1 MNRRHLLKL
10 GASSVLAAFMSP
22 LAFGQSNSSNAAA
35 TSAAQSTVSKMDGV
49 VSYNAGWVIPLEDKA
64 PLLEVEARKNK
75 EKQESDKAKSA
86 NPSAKA
92 GDSADKSKSLSG
104 KFQELLGKIKGYF

>member
-10 GASSVLAAFMSP
+10 GASSVLAAFISP
-22 LAFGQSNSSNAAA
+22 LAFGQSNASSASA
-35 TSAAQSTVSKMDGV
+35 TSAAQSTASKMDGV

-75 EKQESDKAKSA
+75 EKQESDKQKSA
-86 NPSAKA
+86 TPSAKA

-104 KFQELLGKIKGYF
+104 KFQDLLGKIKGYF

>member
-10 GASSVLAAFMSP
+10 GASSVLAVFMSP
-22 LAFGQSNSSNAAA
+22 LAFGQSKNSTIGAANV
-35 TSAAQSTVSKMDGV
+35 AQSSANAIDGV
-49 VSYNAGWVIPLEDKA
+49 VSYNAGWVVPLEDKA
-64 PLLEVEARKNK
+64 PLLEVEARKTK
-75 EKQESDKAKSA
+75 EKEEADKQKST

-104 KFQELLGKIKGYF
+104 KFQDLLGKIKGYF

>member
-1 MNRRHLLKL
+1 MNRRHFLRL
-10 GASSVLAAFMSP
+10 GTSSVLAALMSP
-22 LAFGQSNSSNAAA
+22 LAFGQSNGSTAS
-35 TSAAQSTVSKMDGV
+35 TAQSTASKMDGV

-75 EKQESDKAKSA
+75 EKQESDKQKSA

-92 GDSADKSKSLSG
+92 GDSSDKSKSLSG
-104 KFQELLGKIKGYF
+104 KVQDLLGKIKGYF

>member
-10 GASSVLAAFMSP
+10 GASSVLAALMSP
-22 LAFGQSNSSNAAA
+22 LAFGQANSSTA
-35 TSAAQSTVSKMDGV
+35 SAAQSTASKMDGV

-75 EKQESDKAKSA
+75 EKQDSDKQKSA

-92 GDSADKSKSLSG
+92 GDAADKSKSLSG
-104 KFQELLGKIKGYF
+104 KFQDLLGKIKGYF

>member
-10 GASSVLAAFMSP
+10 SASSVLAVFMSP
-22 LAFGQSNSSNAAA
+22 LAFGQSNSSNVGTSGA
-35 TSAAQSTVSKMDGV
+35 TQSAVGKIDGV
-49 VSYNAGWVIPLEDKA
+49 ISYNAGWVIPLEDKA

-75 EKQESDKAKSA
+75 EKQESEKAKAA

-104 KFQELLGKIKGYF
+104 KFQDLLGKIKGYF

>member
-1 MNRRHLLKL
+1 MNRRHFLRL
-10 GASSVLAAFMSP
+10 GASSVLAALTSP
-22 LAFGQSNSSNAAA
+22 LAFGQSNSSTTSAA
-35 TSAAQSTVSKMDGV
+35 SAAQSTASKMDGV

-75 EKQESDKAKSA
+75 EKQESDKQKSA

-92 GDSADKSKSLSG
+92 GDSSDKSKSLSG
-104 KFQELLGKIKGYF
+104 KVQDLLGKIKGYF

>member
-10 GASSVLAAFMSP
+10 GASSVLAALMSP
-22 LAFGQSNSSNAAA
+22 LAFGQSNSSSV
-35 TSAAQSTVSKMDGV
+35 SAAQSTTSKMDGV
-49 VSYNAGWVIPLEDKA
+49 VSYNAGWVVPLEDKA

-75 EKQESDKAKSA
+75 EKQESDKQKSA
-86 NPSAKA
+86 NPSVKA

-104 KFQELLGKIKGYF
+104 KFQDLLGKIKGYF

>member
-10 GASSVLAAFMSP
+10 GASSVLAAFISP
-22 LAFGQSNSSNAAA
+22 LAFGQSNTASA
-35 TSAAQSTVSKMDGV
+35 TGAAQSTASKMDGV
-49 VSYNAGWVIPLEDKA
+49 VTYNAGWVIPLEDKA
-64 PLLEVEARKNK
+64 ALLEVEGRKSK
-75 EKQESDKAKSA
+75 EKEDADKQKSV

-92 GDSADKSKSLSG
+92 GELADKSKSLSG

>member
-10 GASSVLAAFMSP
+10 GASSVLAAFISP
-22 LAFGQSNSSNAAA
+22 FAFGQTNTSGA
-35 TSAAQSTVSKMDGV
+35 TTAGATQANIGKIDGL

-75 EKQESDKAKSA
+75 EKQDSDKAKSA

-92 GDSADKSKSLSG
+92 GESVDKSKSLSG
-104 KFQELLGKIKGYF
+104 RFQELLGKIKGYF